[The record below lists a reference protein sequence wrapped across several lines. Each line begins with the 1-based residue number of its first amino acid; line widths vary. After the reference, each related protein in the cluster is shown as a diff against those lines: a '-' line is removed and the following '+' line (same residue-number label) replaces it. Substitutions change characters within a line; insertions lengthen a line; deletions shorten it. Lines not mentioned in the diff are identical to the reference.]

1 METAIRFDCVSKQF
15 ALHTR
20 RSGSF
25 QEMAVNL
32 LRRRGRAARQPYWA
46 LRDVS
51 FEIAAGETVGLVGA
65 NGAGKSTAL
74 KLLTQIIWPTAGR
87 IEVNGRVSALVEL
100 GVGFHPDLT
109 GRENIFLNASI
120 LGMSRRQVQAR
131 MDDIIGFA
139 ELERF
144 IDVPVKHYSSGMYV
158 RLGFST
164 AVHTDPDIL
173 LVDEVLAVGD
183 QAFQKKC
190 IARIQDLRQH
200 GVTILFVTH
209 NLDLTRNISD
219 RVIWLKAGQLAGC
232 GAPADVLRDY
242 TRFEDEVSAAAA
254 GPAGAH
260 RERSA
265 SSAAHFDSVVTLD
278 GAGKPARSFR
288 TGDEMT
294 IRLGYVARE
303 RIWRPVFGVSI
314 FRDDGLRINGPNTRL
329 AGYEIESI
337 EGRGYVDYVV
347 PQLPLLNGRY
357 TITAGL
363 FDEFC
368 SVSYDL
374 GYNLAWFDVRPA
386 PEHDYSGFVYI
397 PAEWKH
403 TPQ

>member
-1 METAIRFDCVSKQF
+1 MATAIRFDRVSKQF
-15 ALHTR
+15 TLHTQR
-20 RSGSF
+20 ASSF
-25 QEMAVNL
+25 QEIAVNL
-32 LRRRGRAARQPYWA
+32 LRWRGGASRQLYWA

-51 FEIAAGETVGLVGA
+51 FEIPAGASVALIGA
-65 NGAGKSTAL
+65 NGAGKSTVL
-74 KLLTQIIWPTAGR
+74 KLMTQIIQPTAGR
-87 IEVNGRVSALVEL
+87 IEVTGRISALVEL

-120 LGMSRRQVQAR
+120 LGMSRSQIRAKL
-131 MDDIIGFA
+131 DDIIDFA

-158 RLGFST
+158 RLGFAT

-190 IARIQDLRQH
+190 IAQIQSLKHQ
-200 GVTILFVTH
+200 GVTIVFVTH
-209 NLDLTRNISD
+209 NLELTRNISD
-219 RVIWLKAGQLAGC
+219 RVIWLKSGQIAGC
-232 GAPADVLRDY
+232 GTPADVIRDY
-242 TRFEDEVSAAAA
+242 IRFQDEVSLAAS
-254 GPAGAH
+254 GPASTH
-260 RERSA
+260 RERSDF
-265 SSAAHFDSVVTLD
+265 SAAHFESVVTLD
-278 GAGKPARSFR
+278 KAGNPARSFG

-303 RIWRPVFGVSI
+303 RICRPIFGVSI

-337 EGRGYVDYVV
+337 EGHGYVDYVI

-368 SVSYDL
+368 AIAYDL
-374 GYNLAWFDVRPA
+374 GYNLACFDVRPA
-386 PEHDYSGFVYI
+386 PEHDYAGFVYI
-397 PAEWKH
+397 PAQWKH
-403 TPQ
+403 TPL